1 MISMVLG
8 VFGIIVSLILIGSCF
23 FIVQPKQA
31 RFVFTWVGGA
41 VHHTVINPGLKIKM
55 PWPFQTVSSQFSLAE
70 MMISAT
76 NRCRS
81 KDEAFFD
88 LEVTAIVKRE
98 ARMMEEAIFNMERPL
113 EQIKISVSEAVKRVI
128 PTLKL
133 NEVYEDREAVKAE
146 VINTLNS
153 IYKKHGYEC
162 LEVIVEDPKLEKTM
176 EQASNQRIENKR
188 RAEAAEDLAVA
199 IFKEETAEAEAAAE
213 SLRLRSAAA
222 GQSKGLYTKEVIK
235 SIQEFREAF
244 PDLDPQILMNS
255 MEGLDRR
262 DSIISA
268 SKNPGSVIVID
279 SNSDASKQY
288 SSMAAYASSGVSD
301 SKANHEKGLTARSSV
316 ES

>member
-1 MISMVLG
+1 MFLG
-8 VFGIIVSLILIGSCF
+8 IFGIIVSMILIGSCF
-23 FIVQPKQA
+23 FIVKPKKA
-31 RFVFTWVGGA
+31 RFVFTWVEGA

-55 PWPFQTVSSQFSLAE
+55 PWPFQTVSEQFSVAE
-70 MMISAT
+70 MMIPAI

-88 LEVTAIVKRE
+88 LEVTAIVQRDV
-98 ARMMEEAIFNMERPL
+98 RMMEEAIFNMEKPI

-133 NEVYEDREAVKAE
+133 SEVYEDREAVKAE
-146 VINTLNS
+146 VINTLNG
-153 IYKKHGYEC
+153 IYRRHGYEC
-162 LEVIVEDPKLEKTM
+162 LGVIVEDPKLEKSM

-199 IFKEETAEAEAAAE
+199 IFKEETAEAKAAAE

-222 GQSKGLYTKEVIK
+222 GESKGLYTKEVIK
-235 SIQEFREAF
+235 SIQNFREAF

-279 SNSDASKQY
+279 SNSDASRQY
-288 SSMAAYASSGVSD
+288 SSMAAYSQAGTSRSKDEENEGVTS
-301 SKANHEKGLTARSSV
+301 RSSV